1 MKIERNNDKIQI
13 TVSSNLDSFSIQRII
28 DYLKY
33 LEATS
38 LSNASQGNAN
48 ELADETND
56 SWWRKNKNRFL
67 K

>member
-13 TVSSNLDSFSIQRII
+13 TVSSSLDDFGIQRII

-38 LSNASQGNAN
+38 SSKASQHNADKLAN
-48 ELADETND
+48 ETSHD
-56 SWWRKNKNRFL
+56 WWEKNK
-67 K
+67 KA